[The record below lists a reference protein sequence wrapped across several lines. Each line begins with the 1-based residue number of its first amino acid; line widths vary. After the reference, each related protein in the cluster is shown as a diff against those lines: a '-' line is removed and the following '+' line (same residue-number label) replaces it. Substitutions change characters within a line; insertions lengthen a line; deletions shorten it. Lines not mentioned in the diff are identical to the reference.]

1 MSDMTRVKGKSKLF
15 QAKEIAFSV
24 ALQQEKCFLGARKYS
39 LGWLM
44 VLI

>member
-1 MSDMTRVKGKSKLF
+1 MSDMTNVKGKSKLF

-24 ALQQEKCFLGARKYS
+24 ALQQEKCFPGTRKYS